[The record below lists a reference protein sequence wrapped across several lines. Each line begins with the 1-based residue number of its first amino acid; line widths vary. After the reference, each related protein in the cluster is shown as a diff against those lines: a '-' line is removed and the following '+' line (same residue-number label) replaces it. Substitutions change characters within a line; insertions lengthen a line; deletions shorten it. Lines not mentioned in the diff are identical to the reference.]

1 MLQNKNIAV
10 KKIFLNAHT
19 IDDKLF
25 DREVKNLMM
34 MEIINHPN
42 VVRFIGFCSNTHY
55 ELIEHTESGGWVMA
69 QIRERLLCFDY
80 ISNGSLDKHI
90 TGMTVLHFTHYLPL
104 LLYIFVFSI
113 TSNFHV
119 RVYKLLEHTKHFIK
133 MVIPFLKKQFSIL
146 V

>member
-1 MLQNKNIAV
+1 MISSKLYQQGVLQNKNIAV
-10 KKIFLNAHT
+10 KKIFLNKHT

-34 MEIINHPN
+34 MEIISHPN
-42 VVRFIGFCSNTHY
+42 VVRFLGFCANNHY
-55 ELIEHTESGGWVMA
+55 EYEMIKDNGEWVKA

-90 TGMTVLHFTHYLPL
+90 TGMTIFHFTHYLPL
-104 LLYIFVFSI
+104 HLHIYFPI

-119 RVYKLLEHTKHFIK
+119 RVFRLLEHRE
-133 MVIPFLKKQFSIL
+133 L
-146 V
+146 VLE

>member
-1 MLQNKNIAV
+1 
-10 KKIFLNAHT
+10 
-19 IDDKLF
+19 
-25 DREVKNLMM
+25 
-34 MEIINHPN
+34 
-42 VVRFIGFCSNTHY
+42 
-55 ELIEHTESGGWVMA
+55 MA